1 MPSFSD
7 PSPAVLRTH
16 VAGAV
21 AVVVAAA
28 GVLAVGV
35 VAFDE
40 AEEPATVGADDAG
53 WLDAL
58 VTPLGAEQPNSRVA
72 AMTATRTERPCM
84 G

>member
-16 VAGAV
+16 VAEAV
-21 AVVVAAA
+21 AVVAAA
-28 GVLAVGV
+28 GLLAVGV
-35 VAFDE
+35 VAFGE
-40 AEEPATVGADDAG
+40 AEETATVGADDAG